1 MVKTSRPGRFTPSK
15 ELQYQLNLGLG
26 GPQTRPGR
34 FGGRKKKTHK
44 NVSNYPILSN
54 LTFFPPHVGVCVCV
68 LILWSSGLLH
78 PEDGGSIFTRNA
90 GHHPPDYTVSQPT
103 ILKYKVS
110 DHVVRL

>member
-1 MVKTSRPGRFTPSK
+1 MGPRHGLDV
-15 ELQYQLNLGLG
+15 LG
-26 GPQTRPGR
+26 GV
-34 FGGRKKKTHK
+34 KKKTHK

-54 LTFFPPHVGVCVCV
+54 LTFFPPMCVCV
-68 LILWSSGLLH
+68 LILSSGLLH